1 MASELEPSLLHN
13 SSSTTVS
20 FAGLP
25 SQFVVWLWSCSCRA
39 SGLSA
44 GGAVFLRPWAGTS
57 LAWSVPLRRLACL
70 GTAAFLGE
78 PASQVSFPA
87 PASSLGIVSHH
98 QQQKTRPR
106 QQLGAAPGHFFHFFF
121 SNFTEMG
128 AAADLL

>member
-1 MASELEPSLLHN
+1 MAVVLLLQGLGVVCRGSCVPAAMGWDITGLER
-13 SSSTTVS
+13 SSPQ
-20 FAGLP
+20 AG
-25 SQFVVWLWSCSCRA
+25 V
-39 SGLSA
+39 
-44 GGAVFLRPWAGTS
+44 
-57 LAWSVPLRRLACL
+57 L
-70 GTAAFLGE
+70 GNCGFPGE